1 MTREAILQEIQALPD
16 EMLESIW
23 TLIKY
28 NLKRVE
34 PQTSQL
40 KEETPKEQPTA
51 RELPIIDVEKELKD
65 YQSDFPEVNDRTVL
79 EKPTPGIAKGEFWMS
94 DDFDEPLEEMQEYM
108 Y

>member
-28 NLKRVE
+28 NLKKVE

-40 KEETPKEQPTA
+40 KEETHKEQSTA
-51 RELPIIDVEKELKD
+51 RELPIIDVEKELTNYK
-65 YQSDFPEVNDRTVL
+65 SEFPECQLNNPLPKRQ
-79 EKPTPGIAKGEFWMS
+79 PGIAKGKYWMS